1 MNTHTENNPA
11 GVDFTRWMAVGS
23 LLGLIV
29 LGLAWELW
37 LAPLR
42 PGGSWWAI
50 KVLPLCIPLA
60 GLLKNRMY
68 TYRWVSMLLWLY
80 FVEGVVRAWGDAW
93 PSNALAGL
101 QTLLC
106 TTLFAACALHVRIR
120 FKAAKATGNFVPV
133 PRD

>member
-1 MNTHTENNPA
+1 MTKKDNT
-11 GVDFTRWMAVGS
+11 VRLTRVLAVGS

-42 PGGSWWAI
+42 PGGSWLVL

-68 TYRWVSMLLWLY
+68 TYRWVSLLVWLY
-80 FVEGVVRAWGDAW
+80 FTEGVVRAAGDRA
-93 PSNALAGL
+93 PSSWLAML
-101 QTLLC
+101 EVLLC
-106 TTLFAACALHVRIR
+106 LTLFAACALHVRLR
-120 FKAAKATGNFVPV
+120 LQNAKNTSNPT
-133 PRD
+133 PEPQSP